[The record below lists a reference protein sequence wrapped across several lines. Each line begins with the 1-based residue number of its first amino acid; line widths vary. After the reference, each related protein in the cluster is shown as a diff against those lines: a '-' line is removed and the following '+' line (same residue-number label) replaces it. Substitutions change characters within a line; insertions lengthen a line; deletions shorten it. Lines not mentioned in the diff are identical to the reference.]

1 MSLLANCKSI
11 FWIQQSSWF
20 LRYAKDATITTRDI
34 ASRSLHTANWTSDAN
49 QHDATARPLYSV
61 YEFCFR
67 AVSRLISS
75 DTRVRSFSLSTPPK
89 VKSLKSEEIQWII
102 SVFVLEYIRRTVQQA
117 EDGNNHVVKTIA
129 FSVVSWLHA
138 ALLATQIKKYTIE
151 LFILPTTPS
160 HTDTVMFPS
169 LQKILNDF
177 FFYKNRPWPWLPHAS
192 L

>member
-20 LRYAKDATITTRDI
+20 NRYAKDATITTRDI

-61 YEFCFR
+61 YEFCFH

-129 FSVVSWLHA
+129 FSVVSRLHA

-177 FFYKNRPWPWLPHAS
+177 FFYKNRP
-192 L
+192 

>member
-61 YEFCFR
+61 YEFCFH

-102 SVFVLEYIRRTVQQA
+102 SVFVLEYIRRTATSRRRQQSCCQNNCFFCGFVA
-117 EDGNNHVVKTIA
+117 TCCSLGNPNKEIHYRVVHSANHTLA
-129 FSVVSWLHA
+129 HWHSYVSITTENTER
-138 ALLATQIKKYTIE
+138 LL
-151 LFILPTTPS
+151 LL
-160 HTDTVMFPS
+160 
-169 LQKILNDF
+169 
-177 FFYKNRPWPWLPHAS
+177 
-192 L
+192 

>member
-1 MSLLANCKSI
+1 M
-11 FWIQQSSWF
+11 
-20 LRYAKDATITTRDI
+20 
-34 ASRSLHTANWTSDAN
+34 
-49 QHDATARPLYSV
+49 
-61 YEFCFR
+61 
-67 AVSRLISS
+67 
-75 DTRVRSFSLSTPPK
+75 
-89 VKSLKSEEIQWII
+89 
-102 SVFVLEYIRRTVQQA
+102 QQA

-177 FFYKNRPWPWLPHAS
+177 FFYKNRPWP
-192 L
+192 